1 MVLDAEKRRKL
12 GELVTRRKAAL
23 AGVGTLTPARPPPVA
38 TSASIS
44 PEPAPIDHRQKGVVE
59 ATVSEDEDT
68 YTGLVFKRKRG
79 TDVTVSAHSS
89 SDGCAS
95 FFWEKP
101 PSASSPRALMV
112 HEGGGGRM
120 SLGAILECLLLL
132 NCLPSS
138 RRFFK
143 PSKAGK

>member
-112 HEGGGGRM
+112 HEGGGGENVPGGD
-120 SLGAILECLLLL
+120 SGVPPTAK
-132 NCLPSS
+132 LPS
-138 RRFFK
+138 FLQEVLQTF
-143 PSKAGK
+143 